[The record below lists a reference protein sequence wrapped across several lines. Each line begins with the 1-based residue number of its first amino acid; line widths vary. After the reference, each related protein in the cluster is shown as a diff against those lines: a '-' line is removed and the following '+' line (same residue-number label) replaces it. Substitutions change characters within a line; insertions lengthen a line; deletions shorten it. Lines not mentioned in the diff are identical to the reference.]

1 MQPRLVHLSSKL
13 IAGHRLNMSFAQNKT
28 GALWQGFMPKRAAI
42 NSKVNEAFYSVEVYP
57 PSFFDD
63 FKPTHEF
70 EKWAG
75 VEVSEGSAQPGG
87 IELLTIPAGLYAVF
101 THHGPAS
108 AGPKTYQYIFG
119 IWIPASGYII
129 DDRPHF
135 ALMDER
141 YKHEAPDSEEDI
153 YIPVKPANFKN
164 DVTI

>member
-28 GALWQGFMPKRAAI
+28 GALWQVFMPKRGAI
-42 NSKVNEAFYSVEVYP
+42 NGNVDSNLYSVEVYP
-57 PSFFDD
+57 PGFFDD
-63 FKPTHEF
+63 FKPTNEF

-75 VEVSEGSAQPGG
+75 VEVSEGSAQPAG

-101 THHGPAS
+101 THQGPAS
-108 AGPKTYQYIFG
+108 AGPKTYQYIFST
-119 IWIPASGYII
+119 WIPNSEYVI

-141 YKHEAPDSEEDI
+141 YKHEERDSEEDI
-153 YIPVKPANFKN
+153 YIPVK
-164 DVTI
+164 VR